1 MHEHLKRRTFAIVSH
16 PDAGKTTLTEKLLL
30 FGGAIQMAGTVKGR
44 KATRHATSD
53 WMRLEQERGISVTS
67 SVMQF
72 PYGEALINL
81 LDTPGHEDFSEDTY
95 RTLTAV
101 DSALMVI
108 DAAKGVEARTIKLM
122 EVCRLRTT
130 PIISFI
136 NKLDRDGRPPIELL
150 DDIETVLDI
159 TCVPMTWPIGMG
171 REFRGI
177 YHFND
182 DCAYLYQNRDG
193 SRLPD
198 VRRVNGIDGAELEA
212 TLGASAVAALR
223 EEVELVRGATPVF
236 EHAQYLNGKQTPVFF
251 GAAIHNYG
259 VRELLDAFALLA
271 PPPQPRAT
279 DQRVVMPDE
288 PAFSGF
294 VFKIQAN
301 MDPAHRDRIAFLRI
315 CSGAYQPSMR
325 MYHTRLKREVRV
337 GDAITFMAADRQHV
351 EEAYAGDIIGLHNHG
366 TINIGDSFTQGEP
379 LVFTGIPSFAPE
391 LFRRAL
397 LRDPLKLKAL
407 QKGLAQL
414 CEEGATQLF
423 RPLLGNDLI
432 LGAVGPLQFE
442 VAAYRLRDEYGVDA
456 AFEGVGVVA
465 ARWVRSDDRAQLEE
479 FAKRLGNNV
488 ARDHAGEL
496 VYLAPSNVSLTLTQE
511 RWPKLKFFTT
521 RELSATAA

>member
-1 MHEHLKRRTFAIVSH
+1 MREHLKRRTFAIISH

-30 FGGAIQMAGTVKGR
+30 FGGAIQMAGAVKGR

-53 WMRLEQERGISVTS
+53 WMRLEQERGISITS

-72 PYGEALINL
+72 PYGDVLINL

-130 PIISFI
+130 PIVSFI
-136 NKLDRDGRPPIELL
+136 NKLDRDGRQPIELL

-159 TCVPMTWPIGMG
+159 ECSPLTWPIGMG

-177 YHFND
+177 YHLGE

-193 SRLPD
+193 SRLPE
-198 VRRVNGIDGAELEA
+198 VRQLRGLGNGDLDAAIGATAATELRDG
-212 TLGASAVAALR
+212 
-223 EEVELVRGATPVF
+223 VELVRGATPQF
-236 EHAQYLNGKQTPVFF
+236 DREAYLAGKQTPVFF

-259 VRELLDAFALLA
+259 VRELLDAFAQLA
-271 PPPQPRAT
+271 PPPQPRVASART
-279 DQRVVMPDE
+279 VSPDE
-288 PAFSGF
+288 EPFSGF

-301 MDPAHRDRIAFLRI
+301 MDPAHRDRIAFLRV
-315 CSGAYQPSMR
+315 CSGAYRPGMR

-366 TINIGDSFTQGEP
+366 TINIGDSFTEGEQ

-391 LFRRAL
+391 LFRRAV

-423 RPLLGNDLI
+423 RPSIGNDLI

-442 VAAYRLRDEYGVDA
+442 VAAFRLRDEYGVEA
-456 AFEGVGVVA
+456 AFESVAVVA
-465 ARWVRSDDRAQLEE
+465 ARWVRCADRAHLDE
-479 FAKRLGNNV
+479 FTKKLAANV

-496 VYLAPSNVSLTLTQE
+496 VYLAPSTVSLALTQE
-511 RWPKLKFFTT
+511 RWPKIDFFTT
-521 RELSATAA
+521 RELSAAS

>member
-1 MHEHLKRRTFAIVSH
+1 MHEHLKRRTFAIISH

-30 FGGAIQMAGTVKGR
+30 FGGAIKMAGAVKGR

-53 WMRLEQERGISVTS
+53 WMRLEQERGISITS

-72 PYGEALINL
+72 PYGGAVINL

-122 EVCRLRTT
+122 DVCRLRTT

-136 NKLDRDGRPPIELL
+136 NKLDRDGRPPVELL

-159 TCVPMTWPIGMG
+159 VCTPMTWPIGMG

-177 YHFND
+177 YHLAED
-182 DCAYLYQNRDG
+182 VAYLYQNRDG

-198 VRRVNGIDGAELEA
+198 VRQVHGLASPELAAALDARAVAELRDA
-212 TLGASAVAALR
+212 I
-223 EEVELVRGATPVF
+223 ELVRGATPVF
-236 EHAQYLNGKQTPVFF
+236 DHAAYLSGQQTPVFF

-259 VRELLDAFALLA
+259 IRELLEAFVRLA

-279 DQRVVMPDE
+279 NLRVVAPEED
-288 PAFSGF
+288 AFSGF

-315 CSGAYQPSMR
+315 CSGTYEPGMR
-325 MYHTRLKREVRV
+325 MYHTRLAREVRV

-351 EEAYAGDIIGLHNHG
+351 EEAYGGDIIGLHNHG

-379 LVFTGIPSFAPE
+379 LKFTGIPSFAPE
-391 LFRRAL
+391 LFRRAV

-407 QKGLAQL
+407 HKGLAQL

-423 RPLLGNDLI
+423 RPRLGNDLI

-442 VAAYRLRDEYGVDA
+442 VAAYRLRDEYSVEA
-456 AFEGVGVVA
+456 VFESVGVVA
-465 ARWVRSDDRAQLEE
+465 ARWVRCDDRAHLDE
-479 FAKRLGNNV
+479 FAKKLGVNV

-496 VYLAPSNVSLTLTQE
+496 VYLAPSTVSLALTQE
-511 RWPKLKFFTT
+511 RWPKIRFFTT
-521 RELSATAA
+521 RELSSAAA

>member
-1 MHEHLKRRTFAIVSH
+1 MHEHLKRRTFAIISH

-44 KATRHATSD
+44 KATRHAMSD
-53 WMRLEQERGISVTS
+53 WMRLEQERGISITS

-72 PYGEALINL
+72 PYGGAVINL

-122 EVCRLRTT
+122 DVCRLRTT

-159 TCVPMTWPIGMG
+159 ACAPLTWPIGMG
-171 REFRGI
+171 REFRGVFDLRDDTAHL
-177 YHFND
+177 YHG
-182 DCAYLYQNRDG
+182 RDG
-193 SRLPD
+193 SRLPEVAQ
-198 VRRVNGIDGAELEA
+198 VRGLSSVELETA
-212 TLGASAVAALR
+212 LGPAVAAALR
-223 EEVELVRGATPVF
+223 EEIDLVRGAAPAF
-236 EHAQYLNGKQTPVFF
+236 DHAAYLAGRQTPVVV

-259 VRELLDAFALLA
+259 VREQRDAFTMLA

-279 DQRVVMPDE
+279 STRTVVPDVD
-288 PAFSGF
+288 AFSGF

-315 CSGAYQPSMR
+315 CSGAYEPGMR
-325 MYHTRLKREVRV
+325 MYHTRMKREVRV
-337 GDAITFMAADRQHV
+337 GDAMTFMAADRQQA

-391 LFRRAL
+391 LFRRAV
-397 LRDPLKLKAL
+397 LRDPLRLKAL
-407 QKGLAQL
+407 HKGLAQL

-423 RPLLGNDLI
+423 RPSIGNDLI

-442 VAAYRLRDEYGVDA
+442 VAAYRLRDEYGVEA
-456 AFEGVGVVA
+456 VFESVGIVA
-465 ARWVRSDDRAQLEE
+465 ARWVRCDDRAHLDE
-479 FAKRLGNNV
+479 FVKKLPANV
-488 ARDHAGEL
+488 ARDHAGQL
-496 VYLAPSNVSLTLTQE
+496 VYLAPSTVSLTLTQE
-511 RWPKLKFFTT
+511 RWPKIQFFTT
-521 RELSATAA
+521 RESSAAAG

>member
-1 MHEHLKRRTFAIVSH
+1 MHEHLKRRTFAIISH

-30 FGGAIQMAGTVKGR
+30 FGGAIQMAGAVKGR
-44 KATRHATSD
+44 KASRHATSD
-53 WMRLEQERGISVTS
+53 WMRLEQERGISITS

-72 PYGEALINL
+72 PYGDAVINL

-136 NKLDRDGRPPIELL
+136 NKLDRDGRSPVELL

-159 TCVPMTWPIGMG
+159 ECTPMTWPIGMG

-177 YHFND
+177 YHLSED
-182 DCAYLYQNRDG
+182 VAYLYQGRDG

-198 VRRVNGIDGAELEA
+198 VKQVRGLASQELGAALDARAVAELRD
-212 TLGASAVAALR
+212 S
-223 EEVELVRGATPVF
+223 VELVRGATPEF
-236 EHAQYLNGKQTPVFF
+236 DHAAYLAGRQTPVFF

-259 VRELLDAFALLA
+259 IRELLEAFAKLA
-271 PPPQPRAT
+271 PPPQPRSTNLRIVA
-279 DQRVVMPDE
+279 PDE
-288 PAFSGF
+288 TAFTGF

-315 CSGAYQPSMR
+315 CSGAYEPGMR
-325 MYHTRLKREVRV
+325 MYHTRLQREVRV

-351 EEAYAGDIIGLHNHG
+351 EEAYGGDIIGLHNHG

-391 LFRRAL
+391 LFRRAV

-442 VAAYRLRDEYGVDA
+442 VAAYRLRDEYGVEAVFDSIA
-456 AFEGVGVVA
+456 VVA
-465 ARWVRSDDRAQLEE
+465 ARWVRCDDRAHLDE
-479 FAKRLGNNV
+479 FAKKLGVNV

-496 VYLAPSNVSLTLTQE
+496 VYLAPSTVSLALTQE
-511 RWPKLKFFTT
+511 RWPKIKFFTT
-521 RELSATAA
+521 RELSSAAA